1 MATAV
6 EVFSGS
12 GCATLEPM
20 LRVAKVLLLGYLT
33 CSALGLAQSAQPAA
47 SSAVFEQCLNL
58 NEKDLRSGLRTL
70 TRQFFS
76 AELSAVDLPR
86 MVENKWL
93 ELGLPDLLETEVNRA
108 VESVRQD
115 TGLTRRL
122 TSSFSPAQATELA
135 QQIANRAFTSEAL
148 RTRLETLAGE
158 VADDF
163 TQSFTSVAARSAS
176 SATEC
181 VQTYLGNTYGNAVVT
196 AYGQEIQAQVEATGT
211 EALTKDFQPDILGVR
226 SGVGVASIAGG
237 YVARAVARRL
247 STQISRRVA
256 GNIAARILGR
266 AGSSVIPV
274 IGWAVGGGLI
284 AIDVVDSAVRGPFPA
299 IRRQLAGDET
309 QQQIQTEIVTSLRE
323 TTPTVSTELSA
334 GIANEVFT
342 QWQSFTQNFRVVL
355 DLARRNAAFRQDLGK
370 VPDID
375 LYKLAEVV
383 RSVSERAVLEATRKG
398 ELRRVVELPE
408 SALEILETS
417 ASITT
422 VLAWADLAGTRLD
435 DVVNTE
441 VYRYKAPTDFSQ
453 RTLTRLLNTDNVVTI
468 AEVAALPKQDMDTLL
483 AMPTT
488 NLNALTGE
496 FNPAQLQTVAWY
508 AGALNQ
514 EPFNMLVTRLV
525 ERPSRLEKFAPE
537 TVRNAVVNSREPLT
551 AVVFLD
557 SEPSFGLFG
566 ADFIQ
571 EFSQD
576 LMTVSSRAV
585 SSRLLLAKY
594 GLINL
599 LLLLA
604 VLLAVLLI
612 LLILLTRPFRKR
624 RRS

>member
-1 MATAV
+1 
-6 EVFSGS
+6 
-12 GCATLEPM
+12 M
-20 LRVAKVLLLGYLT
+20 LRVAKVLLLLGCLT
-33 CSALGLAQSAQPAA
+33 CPALGLAQASA
-47 SSAVFEQCLNL
+47 SSAALEQCLNL
-58 NEKDLRSGLRTL
+58 NEKDLRSELRAL

-76 AELSAVDLPR
+76 AELGAVDLPR

-122 TSSFSPAQATELA
+122 TASFSPAQATELA

-256 GNIAARILGR
+256 GNIATRILGR

-274 IGWAVGGGLI
+274 VGWAVGGGLI
-284 AIDVVDSAVRGPFPA
+284 AWDVYSSVTRGPFPA

-323 TTPTVSTELSA
+323 NTPTVSTELSA

-342 QWQSFTQNFRVVL
+342 QWQSFTQNFRLVL
-355 DLARRNAAFRQDLGK
+355 GLARRNADFRQDLGK

-383 RSVSERAVLEATRKG
+383 RSVPEKAVLEATRKG

-417 ASITT
+417 PSITT

-435 DVVNTE
+435 DVVKTE

-453 RTLTRLLNTDNVVTI
+453 RTLKRLLNTDNVVTI
-468 AEVAALPKQDMDTLL
+468 AEVSALPKEDMNTLL
-483 AMPTT
+483 NLPTA
-488 NLNALTGE
+488 NLNALTNE
-496 FNPAQLQTVAWY
+496 FNSGQLETVAWY
-508 AGALNQ
+508 AEALNQ
-514 EPFNMLVTRLV
+514 EPFNALVTRLI
-525 ERPSRLEKFAPE
+525 ERPSRLSDFEPE
-537 TVRNAVVNSREPLT
+537 AVKT
-551 AVVFLD
+551 AVAGSQNSASAIMLLVNK
-557 SEPSFGLFG
+557 PSFGLDTFV
-566 ADFIQ
+566 AVYR
-571 EFSQD
+571 D
-576 LMTVSSRAV
+576 LNTVMSKAV
-585 SSRLLLAKY
+585 APRLFVAK
-594 GLINL
+594 
-599 LLLLA
+599 
-604 VLLAVLLI
+604 
-612 LLILLTRPFRKR
+612 
-624 RRS
+624 